1 MKDIKIKSNK
11 YEQIL
16 NLNQPIKNSYFTNI
30 KRSNCSIISFLNS
43 AIIAFLLVNSII
55 NKNKIKILFNY
66 NSKNT
71 INQINNKKLIEKIN
85 NNYKS
90 IIRQSNE
97 IKNDLIGIKE
107 QIEKI
112 KSIIFK
118 NKLKNKLDK
127 EQNINNDKNNII
139 YSKIDKDMIGIKYPE
154 IKFDNIKSKIIN
166 NKLISSL
173 ILFLE
178 QLEVKLIYLE
188 KEINVTK
195 LYSFYT
201 SRTLYLK
208 EKGIYYDDSNLTE
221 LHNIVSWLVIHKST
235 QLKGIASDK
244 YLACK
249 YVKIKLGVNLC
260 KQRIAVYN
268 NVEEIKFDE
277 IIKLGDVIL
286 KVSNGCHDN
295 VFIYKNKKNN
305 IEIIKQ
311 KIKKAFSR
319 DFALVVPEFF
329 HLYSK
334 KRIILEKTFYPL
346 TDLYEFKFYIV
357 NREIKIIYIRV
368 VINHNV
374 FRYYYDSNFNYLE
387 GPKNYSLN
395 ISIFDKNSLEQLK
408 DYAYKLSEDFPNF
421 IRVDLYL
428 FHNKIFLS
436 ELTFDPRDGHPF
448 LRNSEIIR
456 NAGKNYKRVD

>member
-11 YEQIL
+11 YDEIL
-16 NLNQPIKNSYFTNI
+16 NLNEPIKYSYFKKLN
-30 KRSNCSIISFLNS
+30 KSNFSIILFFNS

-55 NKNKIKILFNY
+55 NKNKIQELLNY
-66 NSKNT
+66 NSKNI
-71 INQINNKKLIEKIN
+71 INQINNKELIEKIN
-85 NNYKS
+85 HKYKS
-90 IIRQSNE
+90 IIKENNE
-97 IKNDLIGIKE
+97 IKNDLVEIKE

-112 KSIIFK
+112 KSIIFN

-127 EQNINNDKNNII
+127 EQNISNDKNNII
-139 YSKIDKDMIGIKYPE
+139 YPKIDKDLIGIKYPE
-154 IKFDNIKSKIIN
+154 IMFDDIKSRIIN
-166 NKLISSL
+166 KKLISSL
-173 ILFLE
+173 IEFLE

-201 SRTLYLK
+201 SRTLFLK
-208 EKGIYYDDSNLTE
+208 KKRIFYDDSNIKE
-221 LHNIVSWLVIHKST
+221 LHNIISWLVIHKST

-260 KQRIAVYN
+260 EQRIAVYN
-268 NVEEIKFDE
+268 NVEEINFDE

-295 VFIYKNKKNN
+295 VFIYKNKKND
-305 IEIIKQ
+305 IEFIKQ
-311 KIKKAFSR
+311 KIKQAFSR
-319 DFALVVPEFF
+319 DYGLVIPEFF

-334 KRIILEKTFYPL
+334 KRIILEKMFYPL

-357 NREIKIIYIRV
+357 NRKIIIIYIRV
-368 VINHNV
+368 TVNNNV
-374 FRYYYDSNFNYLE
+374 FIYYYDSNFNYLKD
-387 GPKNYSLN
+387 PKNYSFN
-395 ISIFDKNSLEQLK
+395 VSIFDKTILEQLK

-436 ELTFDPRDGHPF
+436 ELTFDPQDGHPF
-448 LRNSEIIR
+448 LRNLKIIR
-456 NAGKNYKRVD
+456 NAGKNWIRVD

>member
-1 MKDIKIKSNK
+1 M
-11 YEQIL
+11 
-16 NLNQPIKNSYFTNI
+16 
-30 KRSNCSIISFLNS
+30 
-43 AIIAFLLVNSII
+43 VNSII
-55 NKNKIKILFNY
+55 NKNKIKELFNY
-66 NSKNT
+66 NSKNIT
-71 INQINNKKLIEKIN
+71 NQINNKELIEKIN
-85 NNYKS
+85 HKYKS
-90 IIRQSNE
+90 IIKENNE
-97 IKNDLIGIKE
+97 IKNDLIELKE
-107 QIEKI
+107 QMEKI
-112 KSIIFK
+112 KSIIFN

-127 EQNINNDKNNII
+127 EQNISNDKNNLI
-139 YSKIDKDMIGIKYPE
+139 YPKIDKDLIGIKYPE
-154 IKFDNIKSKIIN
+154 IMFDDIKSKIIN

-173 ILFLE
+173 FEFLE

-208 EKGIYYDDSNLTE
+208 KKGIYYDDSNIKE
-221 LHNIVSWLVIHKST
+221 LHNIISWLVIHKST

-249 YVKIKLGVNLC
+249 YAKIKLGENLC
-260 KQRIAVYN
+260 EQRIAVYN
-268 NVEEIKFDE
+268 NIEEIKFDE

-295 VFIYKNKKNN
+295 VFIYKNKKND

-319 DFALVVPEFF
+319 DFGLIIPEFF

-334 KRIILEKTFYPL
+334 KTIILEKMFYPL

-357 NREIKIIYIRV
+357 NRKIIIIYIRV
-368 VINHNV
+368 IINHNV
-374 FRYYYDSNFNYLE
+374 FIYYYDSNFNYLK
-387 GPKNYSLN
+387 GPKNYSFN
-395 ISIFDKNSLEQLK
+395 VSIFDKKILEQLK

-436 ELTFDPRDGHPF
+436 ELTFDPQDGRPF
-448 LRNSEIIR
+448 LRNLQIIR
-456 NAGKNYKRVD
+456 NAGKNWIRVD

>member
-11 YEQIL
+11 YDRIL
-16 NLNQPIKNSYFTNI
+16 NLNEIKKYSYFTNI
-30 KRSNCSIISFLNS
+30 KKCNFSIISLLNS
-43 AIIAFLLVNSII
+43 AILIFLLVNNII
-55 NKNKIKILFNY
+55 NKRKIKELLNY
-66 NSKNT
+66 NSKSIIEN
-71 INQINNKKLIEKIN
+71 INNKGIIEKISLKYN
-85 NNYKS
+85 S
-90 IIRQSNE
+90 IIKENIE
-97 IKNDLIGIKE
+97 IKNDLIEIKE

-112 KSIIFK
+112 KSIIFN
-118 NKLKNKLDK
+118 NKLKNNLDK
-127 EQNINNDKNNII
+127 EQNISNDKNNII
-139 YSKIDKDMIGIKYPE
+139 YPKIDKDLIGIKYPE
-154 IKFDNIKSKIIN
+154 IMFDDIKSKIIN
-166 NKLISSL
+166 KKLISSL
-173 ILFLE
+173 IEFLE

-208 EKGIYYDDSNLTE
+208 KKGVYYNDSDVNE
-221 LHNIVSWLVIHKST
+221 LHNIISWLVIHKST

-249 YVKIKLGVNLC
+249 YVKIKLGLNLC
-260 KQRIAVYN
+260 EHRIAVYN

-277 IIKLGDVIL
+277 IIILGDVIL

-295 VFIYKNKKNN
+295 VFIFKNKKND
-305 IEIIKQ
+305 IEFIKQ
-311 KIKKAFSR
+311 KIKNAFSR
-319 DFALVVPEFF
+319 DYGLVIPEFF

-334 KRIILEKTFYPL
+334 KRIILEKIFYPL

-357 NREIKIIYIRV
+357 NRKIEIIYIRV
-368 VINHNV
+368 IVNNIV
-374 FRYYYDSNFNYLE
+374 FVHYYDSKFNYLE
-387 GPKNYSLN
+387 GSKDNSFN
-395 ISIFDKNSLEQLK
+395 ISIFDKKILEQLK

-436 ELTFDPRDGHPF
+436 ELTFDSHEGLPF
-448 LRNSEIIR
+448 MNNFEIIR
-456 NAGKNYKRVD
+456 NAGKNWKRID